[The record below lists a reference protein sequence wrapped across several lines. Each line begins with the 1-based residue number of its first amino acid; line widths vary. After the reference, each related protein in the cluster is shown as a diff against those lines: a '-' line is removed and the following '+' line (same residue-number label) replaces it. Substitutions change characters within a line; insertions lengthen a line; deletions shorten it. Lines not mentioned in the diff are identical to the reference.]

1 MATFPDFQRGIAG
14 QRGSRADQFRSIEQS
29 IAAVA
34 LIAPGLFESAMRA
47 CPENISVRKK
57 PPIHR
62 RPDLVQIT
70 LFDQAGDVE
79 LSAEVLR
86 QRVVLPG

>member
-1 MATFPDFQRGIAG
+1 MATFPDFQRGIAR
-14 QRGSRADQFRSIEQS
+14 QRGSRADQFRRIKQS

-34 LIAPGLFESAMRA
+34 LIAPGLFESAVRA